1 MSITVSDRYICYN
14 EPEMRNS
21 FGILR
26 RKQAVDR
33 SGIRGVV
40 KSVCRAKNK
49 EKTSETDVPEDF
61 LVRARGLEP
70 P

>member
-1 MSITVSDRYICYN
+1 MTVSDRYFCYN

-40 KSVCRAKNK
+40 KSVCRAK
-49 EKTSETDVPEDF
+49 KTKKNPQKQTF
-61 LVRARGLEP
+61 LRSFGAGKRT
-70 P
+70 